1 MRIFL
6 SQIFG
11 EKRAG
16 EKKWRYLSGKNI
28 MSDILGM
35 LQEVDL
41 LTDGVNLSS
50 LNRAAA
56 LNVHTPLPPTQMWI
70 PLWLKTQAEFF
81 VFRKF

>member
-1 MRIFL
+1 MRF
-6 SQIFG
+6 
-11 EKRAG
+11 
-16 EKKWRYLSGKNI
+16 LSGKNI

-56 LNVHTPLPPTQMWI
+56 LKLGD
-70 PLWLKTQAEFF
+70 EFEKY
-81 VFRKF
+81 VKEKSGI

>member
-6 SQIFG
+6 SPESVTGQIFG

-16 EKKWRYLSGKNI
+16 EKKWGYLSGKNI

-41 LTDGVNLSS
+41 LTDGVSLSPKKPLDVHPYS
-50 LNRAAA
+50 SS
-56 LNVHTPLPPTQMWI
+56 NVFLSVI
-70 PLWLKTQAEFF
+70 EK
-81 VFRKF
+81 

>member
-1 MRIFL
+1 
-6 SQIFG
+6 
-11 EKRAG
+11 
-16 EKKWRYLSGKNI
+16 

-56 LNVHTPLPPTQMWI
+56 LKLGDEFEKYVKEKSQEMIESAKVVTGPKSLLVCIPNVCS
-70 PLWLKTQAEFF
+70 E
-81 VFRKF
+81 